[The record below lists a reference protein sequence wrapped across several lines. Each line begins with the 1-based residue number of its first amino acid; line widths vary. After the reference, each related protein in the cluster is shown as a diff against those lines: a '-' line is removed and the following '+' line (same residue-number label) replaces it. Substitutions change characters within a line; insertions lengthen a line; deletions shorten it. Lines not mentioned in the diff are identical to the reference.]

1 MASRTARKGTSRYKI
16 RNGKQYE
23 AGLIQRGSI
32 SFWINDDAID
42 QWNPEAKDKTRGRQ
56 EEYSDLA
63 IQICLTF
70 RLLCR
75 QALRQTE
82 GFINSLLKL
91 MDLDLICPESYDS
104 FKKIGNLERVT
115 RTTEKSTK
123 EGVYSYFD

>member
-1 MASRTARKGTSRYKI
+1 MMASRTARKGTSRYKI
-16 RNGKQYE
+16 KNWKQYE

-42 QWNPEAKDKTRGRQ
+42 QWNPEVKDKTRGRQ

-70 RLLCR
+70 RLLYR

-82 GFINSLLKL
+82 GFINSLWR
-91 MDLDLICPESYDS
+91 CCT
-104 FKKIGNLERVT
+104 KIFWNMFPHF
-115 RTTEKSTK
+115 
-123 EGVYSYFD
+123 SYFLPNSYGI

>member
-16 RNGKQYE
+16 RNWKQYE

-70 RLLCR
+70 RLLYR
-75 QALRQTE
+75 QALA
-82 GFINSLLKL
+82 LLHK
-91 MDLDLICPESYDS
+91 DI
-104 FKKIGNLERVT
+104 LE
-115 RTTEKSTK
+115 
-123 EGVYSYFD
+123 

>member
-1 MASRTARKGTSRYKI
+1 MVSRTARKGTSRYKI
-16 RNGKQYE
+16 RNWKQYE

-70 RLLCR
+70 RLLYR

-91 MDLDLICPESYDS
+91 MDLDIICPDH
-104 FKKIGNLERVT
+104 
-115 RTTEKSTK
+115 TTLSRRSQTLK
-123 EGVYSYFD
+123 ELQNN